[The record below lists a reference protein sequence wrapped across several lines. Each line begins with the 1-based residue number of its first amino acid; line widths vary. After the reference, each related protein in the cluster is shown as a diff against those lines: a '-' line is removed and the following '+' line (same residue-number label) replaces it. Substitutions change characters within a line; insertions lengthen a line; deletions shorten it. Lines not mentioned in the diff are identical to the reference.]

1 MDRGDSDLRG
11 VICSDALD
19 RKAQD
24 LTRFLISFSTRAH
37 FCIANDG
44 GRFMNHLIFQAIK
57 KLNLR
62 FIARKTSDLLQ
73 ARIDLLLRD
82 VQIVLAFIKLTLQ
95 RGDLMFAL
103 VDELAALIKIL
114 FALDETIFRR
124 ADLFHALFALVL
136 HILLDLECLIL
147 CFDERF
153 AAHVFRFAL
162 CIGDDRLCFFCGSLG
177 ATFLNLEH
185 QEITDEEANDDRN
198 CGYDDNLKHNSSF
211 LFSWYKL
218 VFWQ

>member
-1 MDRGDSDLRG
+1 
-11 VICSDALD
+11 
-19 RKAQD
+19 
-24 LTRFLISFSTRAH
+24 
-37 FCIANDG
+37 
-44 GRFMNHLIFQAIK
+44 
-57 KLNLR
+57 
-62 FIARKTSDLLQ
+62 
-73 ARIDLLLRD
+73 
-82 VQIVLAFIKLTLQ
+82 
-95 RGDLMFAL
+95 MFAL

-124 ADLFHALFALVL
+124 VISSCALCLVL

-177 ATFLNLEH
+177 ATFSNLEH
-185 QEITDEEANDDRN
+185 QEITDEEANDLSQLVAMMITSN
-198 CGYDDNLKHNSSF
+198 TTLSF

-218 VFWQ
+218 VFCNKKPSNNQV